1 MTDATDLSMIP
12 RVRRQAAE
20 ALPLPHP
27 VPFGAPVLISDCASP
42 LAGETLLSLL
52 WKRMDGADQDALKHP
67 PRRDPPVGTGKGKTR
82 GDRLGRSQVRDQSET
97 GRP

>member
-12 RVRRQAAE
+12 HVRREAAE
-20 ALPLPHP
+20 TLPLPHP

-52 WKRMDGADQDALKHP
+52 WKRMEASDEG
-67 PRRDPPVGTGKGKTR
+67 
-82 GDRLGRSQVRDQSET
+82 
-97 GRP
+97 